1 MACASVTCSLLG
13 LHFPLRASH
22 AWISSTDLTL
32 GQLSWVSAE
41 QAQGPPLVGG
51 GGEELGGCS
60 CVGFR
65 GYPSVNGAYQVIPSL
80 RPWHYSPTLFGTLV
94 TTGQPSWPPYSSH
107 GLPLPRPHLL
117 VALASLSPG
126 SSLLLL
132 PFSTMT
138 RETNGPAW
146 RHNRPSPEVA
156 WLVARWT
163 HVNICGLSGCERQG
177 QRPEIPSPTLTH
189 VPPYIREVLM

>member
-60 CVGFR
+60 CVGL
-65 GYPSVNGAYQVIPSL
+65 Q
-80 RPWHYSPTLFGTLV
+80 
-94 TTGQPSWPPYSSH
+94 
-107 GLPLPRPHLL
+107 GLPQCEWGLSSNSIPETIALLPNSVWDPGHNR
-117 VALASLSPG
+117 AAQLAA
-126 SSLLLL
+126 LLLTWSAFAQAT
-132 PFSTMT
+132 PTCGFGFS
-138 RETNGPAW
+138 
-146 RHNRPSPEVA
+146 
-156 WLVARWT
+156 
-163 HVNICGLSGCERQG
+163 
-177 QRPEIPSPTLTH
+177 
-189 VPPYIREVLM
+189 